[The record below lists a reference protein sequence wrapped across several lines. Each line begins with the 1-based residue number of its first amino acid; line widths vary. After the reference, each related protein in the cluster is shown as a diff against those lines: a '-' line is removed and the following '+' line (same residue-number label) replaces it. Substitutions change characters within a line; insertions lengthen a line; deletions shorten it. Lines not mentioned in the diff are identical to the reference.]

1 MSEYCKSCEEFL
13 AALYTF
19 LYTYFLFV
27 VLYVCIIYAW
37 WSACISFTASVGQ
50 YSNSIVLL
58 YKVWLCSNNKGLE
71 LKLAKVRAKS
81 I

>member
-27 VLYVCIIYAW
+27 VLYVCIIY
-37 WSACISFTASVGQ
+37 
-50 YSNSIVLL
+50 
-58 YKVWLCSNNKGLE
+58 VW
-71 LKLAKVRAKS
+71 
-81 I
+81 